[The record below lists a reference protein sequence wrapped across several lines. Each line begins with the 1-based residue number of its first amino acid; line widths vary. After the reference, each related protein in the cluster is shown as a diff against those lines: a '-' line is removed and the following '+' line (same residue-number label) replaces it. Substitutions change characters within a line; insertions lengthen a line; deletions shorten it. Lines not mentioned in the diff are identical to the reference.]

1 MQEKKNHKCEAVYG
15 ESKCENPASRIT
27 VSKGQMFSLCRNC
40 YKLEKAQQKNNHE
53 QN

>member
-1 MQEKKNHKCEAVYG
+1 MQEKKENKCEAVYG
-15 ESKCENPASRIT
+15 NKRCEKLASFIV
-27 VSKGQMFSLCRNC
+27 VSKGQMFFLCRNC